1 MIIGKLQYN
10 NSFSEVEKELAQYIL
25 EHPETVVE
33 MNIRQLAQASFSS
46 PATITRLCRKI
57 GAKGFTDFKVKLS
70 GELHSQE
77 TLNYLIDVNVP
88 FQPEDSMEEIAK
100 KLAEISLDS
109 IRSTRESFHYG
120 RMENIVRC
128 IMKSSVVDVYGEGD
142 SLYAAFEFKNKMMRI
157 RRQVRIEMGGTQQS
171 YQAIN
176 SDPSHCAI
184 LISHSGESRNVI
196 RVAKALKKRMVP
208 TILIT
213 SEGESTLCTYAS
225 YIVRT
230 GTKEKR
236 SLVQKLTTYS
246 SQTAVHYILDCLFSF
261 IYVKDY
267 YENWNTALQNE
278 KYLDTI

>member
-10 NSFSEVEKELAQYIL
+10 NSFSEVERELAQYIL
-25 EHPETVVE
+25 EHPESVVE
-33 MNIRQLAQASFSS
+33 MNIRQLALVSYSS

-77 TLNYLIDVNVP
+77 KLNYLVDVNVP

-100 KLAEISLDS
+100 KLAGISLDS

-157 RRQVRIEMGGTQQS
+157 RRQVRIETVS
-171 YQAIN
+171 YTHLQEKT
-176 SDPSHCAI
+176 P
-184 LISHSGESRNVI
+184 EE
-196 RVAKALKKRMVP
+196 ME
-208 TILIT
+208 TILA
-213 SEGESTLCTYAS
+213 ERKKLWKGFESKY
-225 YIVRT
+225 
-230 GTKEKR
+230 TKGI
-236 SLVQKLTTYS
+236 LKLFA
-246 SQTAVHYILDCLFSF
+246 QHAVSAMRC
-261 IYVKDY
+261 V
-267 YENWNTALQNE
+267 
-278 KYLDTI
+278 